1 MGRTSKL
8 LRKMVADRS
17 AALGPCFFCILGSAI
32 AAGAASTNNYTL
44 LIGGRIVMGLGSI
57 VLEGA
62 QSKLYA
68 HWFNGRW
75 LATVIALDLAWGSA
89 TVVIARVSAV
99 PMSHLG
105 GWYGWALWIPVFV
118 IAACTLLVIAYTI
131 FEQKYLPKEF
141 RPVTGYELEQ
151 KRKAAGE
158 HTHKDGMW
166 GRLQMSVLSVL
177 RL

>member
-1 MGRTSKL
+1 MLT
-8 LRKMVADRS
+8 AS
-17 AALGPCFFCILGSAI
+17 AALASCFFCVLGSAI
-32 AAGAASTNNYTL
+32 AAGSASSNNYKL
-44 LIGGRIVMGLGSI
+44 LIVGRIVMGLGSI

-68 HWFNGRW
+68 HWFNGNW

-89 TVVIARVSAV
+89 TTVIARVTAV

-118 IAACTLLVIAYTI
+118 IAACTGLVIAYTV
-131 FEQKYLPKEF
+131 FEQRYLPAEF
-141 RPVTGYELEQ
+141 RPPTGYELEQ
-151 KRKAAGE
+151 KRRAAGE
-158 HTHKDGMW
+158 RARGGML
-166 GRLQMSVLSVL
+166 RHLQRSILSVL

>member
-1 MGRTSKL
+1 MK
-8 LRKMVADRS
+8 ADPS
-17 AALGPCFFCILGSAI
+17 AALASCFFCILGSAI

-131 FEQKYLPKEF
+131 FEQKYLPKEY
-141 RPVTGYELEQ
+141 RPVTGYEMEQ

-158 HTHKDGMW
+158 HTHNGGMW